1 MKSGLWRSGLSIWAL
16 VIALINTSL
25 HVKKMFHIVL
35 SRTFKFEKKN
45 HFNCT
50 WTSIEHNYS
59 TINPSYLTN

>member
-35 SRTFKFEKKN
+35 SRTFKFEKKIILIVLGHPWN
-45 HFNCT
+45 
-50 WTSIEHNYS
+50 IIILLY
-59 TINPSYLTN
+59 IIILL